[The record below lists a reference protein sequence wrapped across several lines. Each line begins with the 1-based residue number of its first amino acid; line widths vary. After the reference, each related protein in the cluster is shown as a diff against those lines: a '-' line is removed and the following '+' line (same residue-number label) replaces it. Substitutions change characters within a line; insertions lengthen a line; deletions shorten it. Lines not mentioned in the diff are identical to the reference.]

1 MTDTYYKNTEW
12 LPSIKSEDKQ
22 IKKILLKKIKE
33 KNYISNLTYLLS
45 SRIKTENQIDLKY
58 FLKKNKFKHFK
69 RVNIGIISNSNY
81 YFLKEILEF
90 SGYRKGLDI
99 NLYFTENNKVFE
111 TVLSPKKLFNTNS
124 KMDFIILALD
134 HNYFLT
140 KDYSKL
146 ENDVSNEMF
155 NQNKMIIENIKKK
168 LNCALIL
175 QTIPLPPLRIFNNY
189 EQKIKNSA
197 TTLINRLNKKI
208 INYSLFSK
216 DFIFDVANLASDLG
230 VMNWH
235 DSTFYNL
242 GEFPFNNDFLEVYS
256 YKLSNLISIIKGNVK
271 KVLILDLDDT
281 IWGGTIG
288 DVGYEGIKIGY
299 SDPESKSFLN
309 FQKTILNLKERGV
322 ILAVCSKNDL
332 NLAKS
337 AFIKRKDMILKLK
350 DISVFKANWE
360 NKAKNITEI
369 QKELNLSYNSMVFV
383 DNNQVER
390 DFIRKTLPDISV
402 PELSNDSSNYG
413 RDLIFP
419 GYFEATNFSKED
431 KNRSSYYAAN
441 IKRQDLKNKSL
452 SLKHYLKT
460 LEMRAN
466 LKSFDKKNIDRIEQ
480 LIQRSNQFNFTTKR
494 YQKKEIL
501 KLITASK
508 KYYTLQSNLEDKFG
522 DNGIVSLVIGKKER
536 SSMNIDTWVMSCRV
550 FSRTLENTILNK
562 IIHDMKKLK
571 IRHLVGEYIKT
582 QKNKIVENLYKE
594 MGFTCLIKNKNY
606 SKWSLDI
613 RKYKIKKNKNI
624 KIY

>member
-12 LPSIKSEDKQ
+12 LPSVKSEDKQ
-22 IKKILLKKIKE
+22 IKKILLKKVKE
-33 KNYISNLTYLLS
+33 KNYISNLTYLLG

-309 FQKTILNLKERGV
+309 FQKIILNLKERGV

-419 GYFEATNFSKED
+419 GYFEVTNFSKED

>member
-22 IKKILLKKIKE
+22 IKKILLKKVKE

-111 TVLSPKKLFNTNS
+111 TILSPKKLFNTNS

-155 NQNKMIIENIKKK
+155 NQHKMIIENIKKK

-256 YKLSNLISIIKGNVK
+256 YKLSNLISIIKGDVK

-309 FQKTILNLKERGV
+309 FQKIILNLKERGV

-419 GYFEATNFSKED
+419 GYFEVTNFSKED

>member
-1 MTDTYYKNTEW
+1 MTDTYYKNIEW

>member
-22 IKKILLKKIKE
+22 IKKILLKKVKE
-33 KNYISNLTYLLS
+33 KNYISNLTYLLG

-309 FQKTILNLKERGV
+309 FQKIILNLKERGV

-419 GYFEATNFSKED
+419 GYFEVTNFSKED